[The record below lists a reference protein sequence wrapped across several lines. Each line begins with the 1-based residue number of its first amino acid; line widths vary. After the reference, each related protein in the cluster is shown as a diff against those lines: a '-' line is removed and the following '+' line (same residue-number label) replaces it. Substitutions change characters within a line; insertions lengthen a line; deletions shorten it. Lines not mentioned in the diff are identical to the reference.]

1 MCTSSLKLTVSLAAI
16 TVLSLVIAAAC
27 GAETEP
33 SQTAVPTETAAP
45 PDIIAPPD
53 TIIAGFS
60 DFNLEI
66 YTVAPDGGQLTR
78 ITDTPGQV
86 EWDPLWSPDG
96 RLAFVRA
103 PLFIWDQDELIVV
116 APDGSDPVRVA
127 GGIDIYL
134 PAWSPD
140 SSRIAFV
147 EGSSWVYAALGVDCA
162 RVGPDLGQT
171 PPRLFVADV
180 VSGTAAPL
188 IDLVSPDGC
197 VLLPQPRWSPDGTR
211 IALASRGVYLVD
223 VASSHLT
230 ELLPPTDAVA
240 AAWSPDGQ
248 RLAVAVG
255 PSSSGASS
263 RILMVGADGRGLE
276 EITRLDKTHLHS
288 VAWSPKGD
296 LIAFAGTEESS
307 SQARF
312 FVVNPDGTGLRSL
325 AQGED
330 HGLAWSPDGRRLAVG
345 LSEPSFSPVSGNIS
359 NLYTVDLDDGGTT
372 RLTDVAASEYA
383 PAWSPDGSA
392 IAFVSSRD
400 AVSGIFAVHLD
411 GSLTPLIPTHGEPP
425 QAFLGPDRHVMAPAE
440 AFVETDY
447 WGGEYPLLQGTLSPD
462 GRRLASSVPTA
473 DMRSEECSGDVQD
486 IYIRNVDGSAI
497 TNVTNT
503 PDINEMELAWSP
515 DSRLLALTSGAPP
528 RCHFIPSRLE
538 VMNAD
543 GSERRLLADFSSSRG
558 QVGTPRWVAEGSA
571 LLFLVTYL
579 GPGQGFG
586 TPAGSPELYTV
597 NVDGSGLRRVYKPTG
612 AGFQW
617 LLSPDR
623 ERLAIF
629 EPQTPKGWRMLLGNI
644 DGTDMAEVA
653 RGDGDISQLEWLSP
667 SWSPDGAWL
676 AFTEC
681 RGDPCQSALLV
692 VNTDG
697 SGVRTLVDPY
707 MAFEPPAWFPDGSR
721 LAIVTHPD
729 PCRVGEGIPPGHL
742 EVVDVG
748 GGEPERITDRC
759 VVRWILGWPQQ

>member
-1 MCTSSLKLTVSLAAI
+1 VGENSLRPAAVIVLGAILA
-16 TVLSLVIAAAC
+16 LAAAC
-27 GAETEP
+27 HNQGTRP
-33 SQTAVPTETAAP
+33 LYDV
-45 PDIIAPPD
+45 IAPPD
-53 TIIAGFS
+53 TIVAGFD
-60 DFNLEI
+60 DFNSEI
-66 YTVAPDGGQLTR
+66 YTVAPNGSRLTR
-78 ITDTPGQV
+78 ITDTPGHV
-86 EWDPLWSPDG
+86 ETEPVWSPDG

-103 PLFIWDQDELIVV
+103 PFFMWSHKELVV
-116 APDGSDPVRVA
+116 AGADGSGPTSVA
-127 GGIDIYL
+127 ADMDISQ
-134 PAWSPD
+134 PSWSPD
-140 SSRIAFV
+140 GSRIAFV
-147 EGSSWVYAALGVDCA
+147 EGALKLA
-162 RVGPDLGQT
+162 YEDLLSCPQT
-171 PPRLFVADV
+171 GLARLFLADV
-180 VSGTAAPL
+180 ATATNEPL
-188 IDLVSPDGC
+188 LELAAPDGC
-197 VLLPQPRWSPDGTR
+197 PILSTPQWSPDGSR

-223 VASSHLT
+223 VASGRLT

-248 RLAVAVG
+248 RLAVTAAPTDG
-255 PSSSGASS
+255 EPSG
-263 RILMVGADGRGLE
+263 RVLVVGADGQGLT
-276 EITRLDKTHLHS
+276 EIARETGWIGSL
-288 VAWSPKGD
+288 AWSPQGD
-296 LIAFAGTEESS
+296 LIAFTAGADEPEL
-307 SQARF
+307 
-312 FVVNPDGTGLRSL
+312 FVVSPDGGGLRSL
-325 AQGED
+325 GQRVNG
-330 HGLAWSPDGRRLAVG
+330 GLAWSPDGQRLAVG
-345 LSEPSFSPVSGNIS
+345 ISGASSPFSAGIS
-359 NLYTVDLDDGGTT
+359 NIVAVNVDGSVTT
-372 RLTDVAASEYA
+372 RLTDVAASEHG
-383 PAWSPDGSA
+383 PAWSPDDSV
-392 IAFVSSRD
+392 IAFVSRRD
-400 AVSGIFAVHLD
+400 AQSGIFAVHLD
-411 GSLTPLIPTHGEPP
+411 GSLTPLISTHEAAPE
-425 QAFLGPDRHVMAPAE
+425 AFLGPDRRVIAPTE
-440 AFVETDY
+440 TWVETEY
-447 WGGEYPLLQGTLSPD
+447 LGGKWPLAQGIPSPD
-462 GRRLASSVPTA
+462 GRRLANTLSTA
-473 DMRSEECSGDVQD
+473 DMLSEGCSGDVQD
-486 IYIRNVDGSAI
+486 IYTRNADGSEI
-497 TNVTNT
+497 TNVTKT
-503 PDINEMELAWSP
+503 PDVNEMEVAWSP

-528 RCHFIPSRLE
+528 QCHFIPSRLE

-697 SGVRTLVDPY
+697 SGVRTLIDPY

-729 PCRVGEGIPPGHL
+729 PCRVGEGLPPGYL
-742 EVVDVG
+742 EVVNVDG
-748 GGEPERITDRC
+748 GPPQRVTDRC
-759 VVRWILGWPQQ
+759 LVRWILGWPPQ